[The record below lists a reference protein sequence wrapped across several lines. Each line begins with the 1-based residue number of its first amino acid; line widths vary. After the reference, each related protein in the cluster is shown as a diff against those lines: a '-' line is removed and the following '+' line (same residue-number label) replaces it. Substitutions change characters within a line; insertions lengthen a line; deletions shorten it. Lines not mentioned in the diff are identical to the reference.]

1 MAGLEPV
8 SIDLQ
13 TAALARALFDP
24 HFQLP
29 EAIVSVGAGLTMIV
43 IHQMGILQFVRTL
56 DVGGETITAAIA
68 SALDIPLRDAEAAK
82 RRLSYPGG
90 HDPQAA
96 GSSEEAVRGLVNEI
110 HNSIRFYSSLP
121 GRQPV
126 ARIQLTGAGT
136 RAAGLLGMMQSTAGI
151 PVAVASPL
159 SRVDL
164 SSLELSPDQ
173 AADIDGVV
181 AAPIG
186 LALPEPVGTPFNLL
200 PESARTRA
208 VQKRV
213 QKYLI
218 RAAAAVLLLIVVL
231 TGLRY
236 LQVSSAQ
243 SRLTTIQAENAT
255 IQNVQIPKYDKALSL
270 RNQVASQSALVLPTL
285 AKEVDWLVVL
295 NQISQYIPA
304 AATLSN
310 ITMVAASDPGSTSS
324 GSTVSGPSLGS
335 VTTLVSAKAL
345 TDVTTWGQSMA
356 TSPIFNGV
364 DLSSGVSSSNSV
376 TFGATLNILDGA
388 KSQRLSEY
396 EVPAG

>member
-1 MAGLEPV
+1 
-8 SIDLQ
+8 
-13 TAALARALFDP
+13 
-24 HFQLP
+24 
-29 EAIVSVGAGLTMIV
+29 
-43 IHQMGILQFVRTL
+43 
-56 DVGGETITAAIA
+56 
-68 SALDIPLRDAEAAK
+68 
-82 RRLSYPGG
+82 
-90 HDPQAA
+90 
-96 GSSEEAVRGLVNEI
+96 
-110 HNSIRFYSSLP
+110 
-121 GRQPV
+121 
-126 ARIQLTGAGT
+126 
-136 RAAGLLGMMQSTAGI
+136 
-151 PVAVASPL
+151 
-159 SRVDL
+159 
-164 SSLELSPDQ
+164 LELSPDQ